1 MREKRNRLDV
11 NDFSKV
17 MGLPVSSEGRLQIR
31 SSAWLPTLQVRVLLP
46 IAAGEEMQQP
56 PGVI

>member
-1 MREKRNRLDV
+1 M

-31 SSAWLPTLQVRVLLP
+31 SSAWLPTLRVRVLLP
-46 IAAGEEMQQP
+46 IAAGEEMQQL